1 MSPRGYIKNLL
12 NASVLT
18 RKADSKGLIINKD
31 GIMGIFLP
39 LWNLPSID
47 QWDLALVVGD
57 AFRCIFKTSHPASQ
71 RHLKQGRFV
80 DLWDVLCEIFSE
92 ATLTCIW
99 DKILDI

>member
-12 NASVLT
+12 NASFLT

-31 GIMGIFLP
+31 GIMKS

-47 QWDLALVVGD
+47 QWDLPLVLGD

-80 DLWDVLCEIFSE
+80 NLWDVLCEIFSE